1 MPWTSDR
8 LWGLSNVELSLNPPN
23 VTPVK
28 MKQKLAI
35 GVLIFSSQNRQV
47 SKESSK
53 GSRDG
58 FLIFAATV
66 AGVRNSRS
74 PLPLLPC
81 WEVAQSHLIQNLL
94 CIRWNRCTDKKTP
107 RWSAI
112 VTMVQCFKN
121 KALCRRGSMAVLQSR
136 WVWQE
141 MRYIAT
147 KSWSF
152 W

>member
-23 VTPVK
+23 VTPVP
-28 MKQKLAI
+28 QDEANACNWSPH
-35 GVLIFSSQNRQV
+35 FSSQNRQV
-47 SKESSK
+47 FKKSSK

-58 FLIFAATV
+58 VLIFAATV

-94 CIRWNRCTDKKTP
+94 CIR
-107 RWSAI
+107 
-112 VTMVQCFKN
+112 
-121 KALCRRGSMAVLQSR
+121 
-136 WVWQE
+136 
-141 MRYIAT
+141 
-147 KSWSF
+147 
-152 W
+152 